1 MSQYV
6 ENIIQEK
13 MDKINSKGNV
23 YEVGRV
29 IGVTD
34 YIVEVSGLIQVSFNE
49 KVVIAGHSIG
59 YVSLIR
65 RNSILVSVL
74 QSDNSIFIG
83 DEVFDDCIDI
93 EVENPTIPIMDRRAV
108 CRPLET
114 GIAGVDLIYPIGK
127 GQRQL
132 IIGDKKTGKTQIA
145 LDAIANQ
152 KGKDVICIYVPIGKV
167 KKNVKAVYQ
176 ELQKRGAMDYT
187 IILAALNDACTVP
200 DTLCGSFHCRVLYY
214 AGKRRAG
221 CIR

>member
-83 DEVFDDCIDI
+83 DEVIA
-93 EVENPTIPIMDRRAV
+93 TRRAV
-108 CRPLET
+108 PCEILS
-114 GIAGVDLIYPIGK
+114 V
-127 GQRQL
+127 Q
-132 IIGDKKTGKTQIA
+132 
-145 LDAIANQ
+145 
-152 KGKDVICIYVPIGKV
+152 YVP
-167 KKNVKAVYQ
+167 Y
-176 ELQKRGAMDYT
+176 RGY
-187 IILAALNDACTVP
+187 LRYRPHV
-200 DTLCGSFHCRVLYY
+200 
-214 AGKRRAG
+214 
-221 CIR
+221 

>member
-74 QSDNSIFIG
+74 QSDNSILSAMKSSPQ
-83 DEVFDDCIDI
+83 ESRSMRNSLRPAC
-93 EVENPTIPIMDRRAV
+93 PISWTSSV
-108 CRPLET
+108 QT
-114 GIAGVDLIYPIGK
+114 
-127 GQRQL
+127 
-132 IIGDKKTGKTQIA
+132 
-145 LDAIANQ
+145 
-152 KGKDVICIYVPIGKV
+152 
-167 KKNVKAVYQ
+167 
-176 ELQKRGAMDYT
+176 
-187 IILAALNDACTVP
+187 ACVMKSLMTAS
-200 DTLCGSFHCRVLYY
+200 TS
-214 AGKRRAG
+214 K
-221 CIR
+221 

>member
-74 QSDNSIFIG
+74 QSEGFS
-83 DEVFDDCIDI
+83 
-93 EVENPTIPIMDRRAV
+93 PST
-108 CRPLET
+108 
-114 GIAGVDLIYPIGK
+114 K
-127 GQRQL
+127 
-132 IIGDKKTGKTQIA
+132 
-145 LDAIANQ
+145 
-152 KGKDVICIYVPIGKV
+152 
-167 KKNVKAVYQ
+167 
-176 ELQKRGAMDYT
+176 
-187 IILAALNDACTVP
+187 
-200 DTLCGSFHCRVLYY
+200 SS
-214 AGKRRAG
+214 
-221 CIR
+221 

>member
-65 RNSILVSVL
+65 RNSILRLLFVIFGLLILVDALLRIQMSVEAKK
-74 QSDNSIFIG
+74 FG
-83 DEVFDDCIDI
+83 
-93 EVENPTIPIMDRRAV
+93 
-108 CRPLET
+108 LE
-114 GIAGVDLIYPIGK
+114 L
-127 GQRQL
+127 
-132 IIGDKKTGKTQIA
+132 
-145 LDAIANQ
+145 
-152 KGKDVICIYVPIGKV
+152 
-167 KKNVKAVYQ
+167 
-176 ELQKRGAMDYT
+176 
-187 IILAALNDACTVP
+187 
-200 DTLCGSFHCRVLYY
+200 
-214 AGKRRAG
+214 
-221 CIR
+221 

>member
-13 MDKINSKGNV
+13 MDKINSEGNV

-74 QSDNSIFIG
+74 HSDNSIFIG
-83 DEVFDDCIDI
+83 DEVF
-93 EVENPTIPIMDRRAV
+93 A
-108 CRPLET
+108 T
-114 GIAGVDLIYPIGK
+114 GEP
-127 GQRQL
+127 
-132 IIGDKKTGKTQIA
+132 
-145 LDAIANQ
+145 
-152 KGKDVICIYVPIGKV
+152 
-167 KKNVKAVYQ
+167 
-176 ELQKRGAMDYT
+176 
-187 IILAALNDACTVP
+187 
-200 DTLCGSFHCRVLYY
+200 FHAKFSPSML
-214 AGKRRAG
+214 
-221 CIR
+221 

>member
-83 DEVFDDCIDI
+83 DEVIATGEPFHANSLRPVC
-93 EVENPTIPIMDRRAV
+93 PISWTFSV
-108 CRPLET
+108 QT
-114 GIAGVDLIYPIGK
+114 
-127 GQRQL
+127 
-132 IIGDKKTGKTQIA
+132 
-145 LDAIANQ
+145 
-152 KGKDVICIYVPIGKV
+152 
-167 KKNVKAVYQ
+167 
-176 ELQKRGAMDYT
+176 
-187 IILAALNDACTVP
+187 ACVMKSLMTAS
-200 DTLCGSFHCRVLYY
+200 TS
-214 AGKRRAG
+214 K
-221 CIR
+221 

>member
-74 QSDNSIFIG
+74 QSDNSTFIG
-83 DEVFDDCIDI
+83 DESSPQESRSMRNSLRPVC
-93 EVENPTIPIMDRRAV
+93 PISWTSSV
-108 CRPLET
+108 QT
-114 GIAGVDLIYPIGK
+114 
-127 GQRQL
+127 
-132 IIGDKKTGKTQIA
+132 
-145 LDAIANQ
+145 
-152 KGKDVICIYVPIGKV
+152 
-167 KKNVKAVYQ
+167 
-176 ELQKRGAMDYT
+176 
-187 IILAALNDACTVP
+187 ACVMKSLMTA
-200 DTLCGSFHCRVLYY
+200 SIS
-214 AGKRRAG
+214 K
-221 CIR
+221 